1 MFFLYTALLLAI
13 TTFII
18 VVPTSQLNWKARLC
32 RMFMQ
37 KCNFLIHNYPV
48 MQPSSF
54 TRKARLQ
61 SSSVTD
67 RVMGMSS
74 QV

>member
-13 TTFII
+13 TTFTT
-18 VVPTSQLNWKARLC
+18 VVPTSQVNWKACLC

-37 KCNFLIHNYPV
+37 KCNFLIHNCSL

-54 TRKARLQ
+54 RRKARL
-61 SSSVTD
+61 
-67 RVMGMSS
+67 
-74 QV
+74 